1 MRTQGITGRL
11 TENKVQ
17 KRLRSVGIDAI
28 RPKGPDKGID
38 FEIEGKVRIQVKGRG
53 EKQTNNRYR
62 WFQIRLTKKQRENA
76 SSVFEALQKKINL
89 CDFFVLVSL
98 KYDECWVFPSS
109 VIMEIIQRNRIKHKN
124 RKDNTSG
131 AQAEMDLD
139 IKYCGKSLTEI
150 YQSFREN
157 FDLIKDK
164 LKDV

>member
-1 MRTQGITGRL
+1 MRTQIITGRL
-11 TENKVQ
+11 TEKKVQ
-17 KRLRSVGIDAI
+17 ERLKLIGINAI

-38 FEIEGKVRIQVKGRG
+38 LEIEGKVRIQIKGRG
-53 EKQTNNRYR
+53 ERQTNRRYR
-62 WFQIRLTKKQRENA
+62 WFQIRITKKQRENA

-109 VIMEIIQRNRIKHKN
+109 VIEEIIERNIIKHKN

-131 AQAEMDLD
+131 AQVEMDLD
-139 IKYCGKSLTEI
+139 IEYGGKRLTDI
-150 YQSFREN
+150 YKPFKEN

-164 LKDV
+164 LKDA